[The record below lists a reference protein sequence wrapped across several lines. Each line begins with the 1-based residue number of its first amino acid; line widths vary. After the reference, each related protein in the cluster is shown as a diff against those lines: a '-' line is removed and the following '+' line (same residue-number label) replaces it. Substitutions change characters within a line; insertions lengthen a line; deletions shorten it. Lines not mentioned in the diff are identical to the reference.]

1 MTFNR
6 LNLILGSMIFIGVIG
21 TVCATTTLNS
31 YKQNHVGTKITIFLA
46 SK

>member
-6 LNLILGSMIFIGVIG
+6 LNLILGSMIFVGVIG
-21 TVCATTTLNS
+21 SLCVITTLNS